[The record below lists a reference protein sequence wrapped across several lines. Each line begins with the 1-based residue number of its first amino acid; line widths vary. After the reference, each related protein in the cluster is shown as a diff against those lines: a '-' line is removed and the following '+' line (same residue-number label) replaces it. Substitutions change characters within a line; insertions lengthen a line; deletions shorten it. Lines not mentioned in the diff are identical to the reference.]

1 MDEPVI
7 FVVDDDESVCRSLR
21 RLIQSVG
28 LHVRTFNSANEFW
41 EQGCQNMHGCLL
53 LDMKMPLMSG
63 LDLQNK
69 LIDSGFTMP
78 IIFMSAHEDS
88 VAVEQALKA
97 GAVAYL
103 QKPFEGQ
110 LLIEKINQALN
121 LLPAEQDSAAKNN
134 KVHPHQL

>member
-28 LHVRTFNSANEFW
+28 LHVRTFNSANEFLD
-41 EQGCQNMHGCLL
+41 QGCHNMYGCLL
-53 LDMKMPLMSG
+53 LDARMPEMSG
-63 LDLQNK
+63 LELQK
-69 LIDSGFTMP
+69 RLIDSGSKMP
-78 IIFMSAHEDS
+78 IIFMSAHEDPLS
-88 VAVEQALKA
+88 TKQALRA

-110 LLIEKINQALN
+110 LLIEKINQALS
-121 LLPAEQDSAAKNN
+121 LLPF
-134 KVHPHQL
+134 

>member
-1 MDEPVI
+1 
-7 FVVDDDESVCRSLR
+7 
-21 RLIQSVG
+21 
-28 LHVRTFNSANEFW
+28 
-41 EQGCQNMHGCLL
+41 MHGCLL

-63 LDLQNK
+63 LELQNK

-88 VAVEQALKA
+88 VAVKQALKA
-97 GAVAYL
+97 GAVAFL

-110 LLIEKINQALN
+110 LLIEKINQALS